1 MSLNRAWG
9 SLFDAGEVRMS
20 FVKNLWGSSKR
31 DSQPRTITKEPPTE
45 KRQQPRFTSQFRST
59 ISGGQ
64 GEGQG
69 RTLDLSAGGCMIE
82 ADFPVVVGAAF
93 ECRIYVPGL
102 DWPLRID
109 EAQVRWV
116 KANTFGIQFMKLHP
130 DEEAKLKRVIAN
142 LNEELQS

>member
-1 MSLNRAWG
+1 MALAR
-9 SLFDAGEVRMS
+9 
-20 FVKNLWGSSKR
+20 KQR
-31 DSQPRTITKEPPTE
+31 DLGKVHPQPRMINGEPPIE

-59 ISGGQ
+59 LSGGQ

-82 ADFPVVVGAAF
+82 TDLPVGVGTSF

-116 KANTFGIQFMKLHP
+116 KGNTFGIQFTKIQP
-130 DEEAKLKRVIAN
+130 DEEIKLKQVIAG
-142 LNEELQS
+142 LDDEFKA

>member
-1 MSLNRAWG
+1 MTLA
-9 SLFDAGEVRMS
+9 
-20 FVKNLWGSSKR
+20 KNQRGSSMR
-31 DSQPRTITKEPPTE
+31 HSPPRTPKGEPQME

-69 RTLDLSAGGCMIE
+69 RTLDLSIGGCMIE
-82 ADFPVVVGAAF
+82 TDLPVVVGVLL
-93 ECRIYVPGL
+93 ECRIYIPGL

-116 KANTFGIQFMKLHP
+116 KDNGFGIQFMKIQP
-130 DEEAKLKRVIAN
+130 AEEAKLKMVIAS
-142 LNEELQS
+142 LNEELKA

>member
-1 MSLNRAWG
+1 
-9 SLFDAGEVRMS
+9 MS
-20 FVKNLWGSSKR
+20 FVRNLWGPSTRHAQPTMSKE
-31 DSQPRTITKEPPTE
+31 DPPKE

-69 RTLDLSAGGCMIE
+69 RTLDLSIGGCMIE
-82 ADFPVVVGAAF
+82 TDFPVVVGAAF

-116 KANTFGIQFMKLHP
+116 KTNTFGIQFKKIQP
-130 DEEAKLKRVIAN
+130 DEEAKLKQVIAN
-142 LNEELQS
+142 LNEELQA

>member
-1 MSLNRAWG
+1 MALA
-9 SLFDAGEVRMS
+9 
-20 FVKNLWGSSKR
+20 KHKR
-31 DSQPRTITKEPPTE
+31 DSSTTSPQPHTITEKPRTE

-82 ADFPVVVGAAF
+82 TDLPVAVGAML

-102 DWPLRID
+102 DWPLRIN

-116 KANTFGIQFMKLHP
+116 KGNTFGIQFKKLHP
-130 DEEAKLKRVIAN
+130 DEETKLKQVIAD
-142 LNEELQS
+142 LDEELKA

>member
-1 MSLNRAWG
+1 
-9 SLFDAGEVRMS
+9 MS
-20 FVKNLWGSSKR
+20 FVKNLWGSSIR
-31 DSQPRTITKEPPTE
+31 HAQPTMSKEEPPKE

-59 ISGGQ
+59 ISGGK

-69 RTLDLSAGGCMIE
+69 RTLDLSIGGCMIE
-82 ADFPVVVGAAF
+82 TDFPVVVGAAF

-116 KANTFGIQFMKLHP
+116 KANTFGIQFKKLHP

-142 LNEELQS
+142 LNEDLQA

>member
-1 MSLNRAWG
+1 M
-9 SLFDAGEVRMS
+9 
-20 FVKNLWGSSKR
+20 
-31 DSQPRTITKEPPTE
+31 E
-45 KRQQPRFTSQFRST
+45 KREQPRFTSQFRST

-82 ADFPVVVGAAF
+82 TDLPVVMGASF

-116 KANTFGIQFMKLHP
+116 KGNTFGIQFVKVKP
-130 DEEAKLKRVIAN
+130 DEEGKLKQVIAS
-142 LNEELQS
+142 LNEELKA

>member
-1 MSLNRAWG
+1 
-9 SLFDAGEVRMS
+9 MS
-20 FVKNLWGSSKR
+20 FVKNLWNSSMKHP
-31 DSQPRTITKEPPTE
+31 QPRMIKEEPPTE

-59 ISGGQ
+59 ISGGL

-69 RTLDLSAGGCMIE
+69 RTLDLSTGGCMIE
-82 ADFPVVVGAAF
+82 TDFPVVEGASF

-116 KANTFGIQFMKLHP
+116 KANTFGIQFKKIHP

-142 LNEELQS
+142 LNEELQA

>member
-1 MSLNRAWG
+1 MI
-9 SLFDAGEVRMS
+9 FM
-20 FVKNLWGSSKR
+20 KNKQDLSKR
-31 DSQPRTITKEPPTE
+31 PPQPHTIKEESPLE

-69 RTLDLSAGGCMIE
+69 RTLDLSVGGCMIE
-82 ADFPVVVGAAF
+82 TDFPVAVGASF
-93 ECRIYVPGL
+93 EFRIYVPGL

-116 KANTFGIQFMKLHP
+116 KANTFGIQFMKVKP
-130 DEEAKLKRVIAN
+130 DEEEKLKRVIAS
-142 LNEELQS
+142 LNEELKS

>member
-1 MSLNRAWG
+1 MAHVKKQKGSMERHPQLRA
-9 SLFDAGEVRMS
+9 
-20 FVKNLWGSSKR
+20 
-31 DSQPRTITKEPPTE
+31 IKEELPIE

-59 ISGGQ
+59 ISSGQ

-82 ADFPVVVGAAF
+82 TDFPVVVGALF

-109 EAQVRWV
+109 NAQVRWV
-116 KANTFGIQFMKLHP
+116 KANTFGIQFMKIHP
-130 DEEAKLKRVIAN
+130 DEEAKLKQIIAA
-142 LNEELQS
+142 LDEELRT

>member
-1 MSLNRAWG
+1 MAL
-9 SLFDAGEVRMS
+9 VRKQQDLGKGHTRPH
-20 FVKNLWGSSKR
+20 VIKDEL
-31 DSQPRTITKEPPTE
+31 PVE
-45 KRQQPRFTSQFRST
+45 KRQQPRFTSQFRSI

-69 RTLDLSAGGCMIE
+69 RTLDLSTGGCMVE
-82 ADFPVVVGAAF
+82 TDLPVGVGASI

-116 KANTFGIQFMKLHP
+116 KANTFGIQFTKIQP
-130 DEEAKLKRVIAN
+130 DEEAKLKQVIAG
-142 LNEELQS
+142 LDEEFKA

>member
-1 MSLNRAWG
+1 
-9 SLFDAGEVRMS
+9 MS
-20 FVKNLWGSSKR
+20 FVKNLWDSSMR
-31 DSQPRTITKEPPTE
+31 HSQPRMTEKELPKE

-59 ISGGQ
+59 ISGGH

-69 RTLDLSAGGCMIE
+69 RTLDLSTGGCMIE
-82 ADFPVVVGAAF
+82 TDFPVVEGASF

-116 KANTFGIQFMKLHP
+116 KANTFGIQFKKIQP

-142 LNEELQS
+142 LNEELQA

>member
-1 MSLNRAWG
+1 
-9 SLFDAGEVRMS
+9 MS

-31 DSQPRTITKEPPTE
+31 DSQPRTIAKEPPTE

-69 RTLDLSAGGCMIE
+69 RTLDLSTGGCMIE
-82 ADFPVVVGAAF
+82 TDFPVVEGASF

-109 EAQVRWV
+109 EAEVRWV
-116 KANTFGIQFMKLHP
+116 KANTFGIQFKKIQP
-130 DEEAKLKRVIAN
+130 DEEAKLRRVIAS
-142 LNEELQS
+142 LNEELKA

>member
-1 MSLNRAWG
+1 MAFVRKQRDLSKGHPQARMIK
-9 SLFDAGEVRMS
+9 GE
-20 FVKNLWGSSKR
+20 SSV
-31 DSQPRTITKEPPTE
+31 E
-45 KRQQPRFTSQFRST
+45 KRQQPRFTSQFRSI

-69 RTLDLSAGGCMIE
+69 RTLDLSTGGCMIE
-82 ADFPVVVGAAF
+82 TDLPVGVGASF

-116 KANTFGIQFMKLHP
+116 KANTFGIQFTKIQP
-130 DEEAKLKRVIAN
+130 DEEAKLKQVIAG
-142 LNEELQS
+142 LDE